1 VPLRRLLALLTV
13 GALLLTACG
22 EVNGNDETAPEDAA
36 DGTEVDEGFTDTDT
50 DVPEDDTASTGATV
64 TDDPH
69 GVEVEGDLDSKP
81 EITLPGGEPPAELV
95 VVDLVEG
102 DGEEASPGATV
113 TDPLRR
119 GLLAQ
124 RRRGVRRVVE
134 PRRAA
139 RLPAQR
145 GDPGWTEGIPGMRVG
160 GRRLLVIPPEMGYG
174 RAVAD
179 PGDRPERH
187 ARLRDRPRRLRPD
200 G

>member
-102 DGEEASPGATV
+102 DGAEASPGATV
-113 TDPLRR
+113 TAHYVGVSWLNDGEQFDASWDRGEPIAFPLDGVIAGWSE
-119 GLLAQ
+119 GL
-124 RRRGVRRVVE
+124 
-134 PRRAA
+134 
-139 RLPAQR
+139 
-145 GDPGWTEGIPGMRVG
+145 PGMRVG

-174 RAVAD
+174 GASPTPAIAPND
-179 PGDRPERH
+179 PLVFVVDLVDAE
-187 ARLRDRPRRLRPD
+187 
-200 G
+200 